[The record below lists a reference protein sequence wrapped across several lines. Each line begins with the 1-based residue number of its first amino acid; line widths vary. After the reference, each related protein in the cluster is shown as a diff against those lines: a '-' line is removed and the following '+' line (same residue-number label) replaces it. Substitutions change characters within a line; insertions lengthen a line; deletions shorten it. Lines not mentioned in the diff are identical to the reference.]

1 SFKFRIIKNLIL
13 LILFFFTPV
22 LDSVSQTS
30 ENVTQFSEYV
40 TDETNTLTQ
49 SQLNSLRKNLRSF
62 FDSTSTQI
70 VVYMISTLGDESLE
84 DYSIRLA
91 EKNKIGQKGK
101 DNGVLL
107 LIVKD
112 DRKIRIEVGY
122 GLEGSLTDAE
132 SKMIIEKD
140 IKPFFRS
147 GDYYAGINAGVNAIM
162 TATEQE
168 YTTDKSEE
176 KSTGTNIACCFGLP
190 IFVVI
195 IFGFIFISI
204 IGSIIRRI
212 FGFGKSAVFGG
223 KKNKNDWFWFGGSG
237 GSSGS
242 GGFFSGGSSGFG
254 GGGFSGGGGS
264 FGGGGASGSW

>member
-1 SFKFRIIKNLIL
+1 
-13 LILFFFTPV
+13 
-22 LDSVSQTS
+22 
-30 ENVTQFSEYV
+30 
-40 TDETNTLTQ
+40 
-49 SQLNSLRKNLRSF
+49 
-62 FDSTSTQI
+62 
-70 VVYMISTLGDESLE
+70 MISTLGNESLE
-84 DYSIRLA
+84 DYSMQLA
-91 EKNKIGQKGK
+91 EKNKIGEKGK

-140 IKPFFRS
+140 IKPFFRN
-147 GDYYAGINAGVNAIM
+147 GDFYAGINAGVNAIM

-168 YTTDKSEE
+168 YTATETSDKNS
-176 KSTGTNIACCFGLP
+176 GTNVACCFGLP

-212 FGFGKSAVFGG
+212 FGFGSSAVFGG

-237 GSSGS
+237 GGS
-242 GGFFSGGSSGFG
+242 GFSGGSGFG
-254 GGGFSGGGGS
+254 GSGFSGGGGS